1 MNPTVRL
8 KARFE
13 YVNRERHYTEG
24 QIFETSEDDAAWLM
38 RDAPGVFETV
48 VTSSVQAKAVAAA
61 PANKMVGSAP
71 ASKGVVK

>member
-1 MNPTVRL
+1 MGATIRL

-24 QIFETSEDDAAWLM
+24 QIFETSVDDAEWLM

-48 VTSSVQAKAVAAA
+48 VTPSVQEKAVNAA

-71 ASKGVVK
+71 VDKAVKK